1 MKTKTHPDTIYNLT
15 VYDARKTVHLYDDG
29 SRSFKYK
36 NTNATNCFIAVSN
49 LTGVLKKR
57 FGRVKISLLSKIF

>member
-36 NTNATNCFIAVSN
+36 ILMLLIA
-49 LTGVLKKR
+49 
-57 FGRVKISLLSKIF
+57 LLLFLI